1 MTNPKVDSFFETATQ
16 WPAELQRLRS
26 ILQDTPLTEEFKW
39 RGPCYTFDGGN
50 VLILGEFKDGCRVTF
65 FKGALLEDPDG
76 LLGEIGDN
84 SHAGRLLRFT
94 DVDEID
100 RAEPALR
107 DFVQQG
113 IAAEEAGLKVEEP
126 ERGEARAPR
135 RAGRGVRRGGRPTGR
150 LGGSDAGAAAGLR
163 PPLRRRQEVGDPN
176 RADREAHP
184 EDLRGQ
190 GDARPLG
197 RWAPRRQSD
206 QLCR

>member
-126 ERGEARAPR
+126 ERGELELPDE
-135 RAGRGVRRGGRPTGR
+135 
-150 LGGSDAGAAAGLR
+150 LIAAFDEVAGLQAAWEALT
-163 PPLRRRQEVGDPN
+163 PGRQRGYVLHF
-176 RADREAHP
+176 ADAKKAETRS
-184 EDLRGQ
+184 
-190 GDARPLG
+190 ARIAKAVPKIFEG
-197 RWAPRRQSD
+197 KGMHDR
-206 QLCR
+206 

>member
-1 MTNPKVDSFFETATQ
+1 MTNPKVDSYFETATQ

-39 RGPCYTFDGGN
+39 RGPCYTFAGGN

-76 LLGEIGDN
+76 LLGDIGDN

-126 ERGEARAPR
+126 ERGELELPDELLAAFDEVTGLQAAWEALTPGRQRGYVLHFADAKKAETRSARIEKAVPKIFE
-135 RAGRGVRRGGRPTGR
+135 GKGMH
-150 LGGSDAGAAAGLR
+150 
-163 PPLRRRQEVGDPN
+163 
-176 RADREAHP
+176 DR
-184 EDLRGQ
+184 
-190 GDARPLG
+190 
-197 RWAPRRQSD
+197 
-206 QLCR
+206 